1 MALIV
6 NHLSPCRML
15 RRLPPIVQFIFISLI
30 GIFIGTVVGLINEF
44 LQKPFN
50 AADAVVWLFLMFISG
65 GIIALIVL
73 FGRNKLG

>member
-1 MALIV
+1 
-6 NHLSPCRML
+6 ML

-50 AADAVVWLFLMFISG
+50 ATDAVVWLFLMFISG

>member
-1 MALIV
+1 
-6 NHLSPCRML
+6 ML

-30 GIFIGTVVGLINEF
+30 GIFIGTVAGLVNEF

-50 AADAVVWLFLMFISG
+50 ATNAVVWLFLMLISG
-65 GIIALIVL
+65 VIIAVIVL

>member
-1 MALIV
+1 
-6 NHLSPCRML
+6 ML

-44 LQKPFN
+44 FQQPFN
-50 AADAVVWLFLMFISG
+50 ATDAVVWLFLMFISG